1 MHQLTFLYRQD
12 IYFQESVT
20 NHQFTYQCI
29 PKREP
34 RQEILDL
41 HVNVFPCDFWA
52 FGQDGFL
59 NRTIYGRRSREH
71 ERFYLEVSGTIQ
83 TDWQMYDTDDRYN
96 PLLLMQT
103 SLTVPGITMKDG
115 LEKEMS
121 FLQKEKRAYE
131 KARLVMDWMYDH
143 FVYEKGITGVNT
155 TAEQAFASGKGVCQD
170 YAHAMIGICR
180 YLGIPARYVSGAI
193 IGEGFSH
200 AWVEIYSE
208 GKWFGFDPTNHLL
221 VDDYYITFARG
232 RDSRDCILNKGTF
245 FGRCAETQEIKV
257 IVEVIK

>member
-20 NHQFTYQCI
+20 NHQFTYRCI

-115 LEKEMS
+115 LEKEIS
-121 FLQKEKRAYE
+121 FLQKEE
-131 KARLVMDWMYDH
+131 
-143 FVYEKGITGVNT
+143 GVAKLSN
-155 TAEQAFASGKGVCQD
+155 
-170 YAHAMIGICR
+170 
-180 YLGIPARYVSGAI
+180 
-193 IGEGFSH
+193 
-200 AWVEIYSE
+200 
-208 GKWFGFDPTNHLL
+208 
-221 VDDYYITFARG
+221 
-232 RDSRDCILNKGTF
+232 
-245 FGRCAETQEIKV
+245 
-257 IVEVIK
+257 